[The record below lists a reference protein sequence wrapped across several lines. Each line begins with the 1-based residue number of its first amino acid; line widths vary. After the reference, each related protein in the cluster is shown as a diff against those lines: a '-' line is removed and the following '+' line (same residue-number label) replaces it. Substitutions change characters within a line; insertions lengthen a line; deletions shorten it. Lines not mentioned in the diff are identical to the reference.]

1 MTSGST
7 WGGESTVSS
16 VSGQPVRAVA
26 VGGKTGGD
34 DRLFVWAAGPN
45 SLGGSG
51 VVRSLSTLSSGGVF
65 GAVTLA
71 ATSGFGQV
79 EGLALQHA
87 VRWNVAITGQ
97 TSLYEKP
104 WGVFAATMGD
114 GSAEGGAFNSWSV
127 LGVVQRADPTAGY
140 GFYTPSIARVGGTHR
155 CVYWAHRPGGPDR
168 AELGHRPA
176 GGWDAGVGC
185 RLLPWVCLSPRSC
198 SRSPWATGCSWK
210 SAARGT
216 SARAP
221 TVASR
226 LLAYRYKLLGWT
238 FTLSD
243 ADA

>member
-1 MTSGST
+1 M
-7 WGGESTVSS
+7 
-16 VSGQPVRAVA
+16 
-26 VGGKTGGD
+26 
-34 DRLFVWAAGPN
+34 
-45 SLGGSG
+45 
-51 VVRSLSTLSSGGVF
+51 F

-176 GGWDAGVGC
+176 GGWDAEGWASPAPLGLPVAPVLLLALASGDGLLVEERGAWYVG
-185 RLLPWVCLSPRSC
+185 
-198 SRSPWATGCSWK
+198 AG
-210 SAARGT
+210 AQ
-216 SARAP
+216 
-221 TVASR
+221 TVELASR
-226 LLAYRYKLLGWT
+226 LLAYRYRLPGEWT
-238 FTLSD
+238 FTL
-243 ADA
+243 